1 MHNKSRFG
9 IALAGVFS
17 LLAMAGSAQASP
29 FHGSYVGGQLGW
41 VGYDIDYREADD
53 GGISGLSASGLTGG
67 VMTGWG
73 TVLDNG
79 LYLGVE
85 FDAQT
90 EDADLTVRIDDA
102 ELGVDS
108 KYSYGITGRLGTT
121 VNDSVLLYG
130 LAGYQRSRFDYRLT
144 ETDEDLS
151 LRFKDSINGARI
163 GVGVEYQLD
172 NRLFMRAEYSY
183 TFYESERYRI
193 EDEFTLRFDPDA
205 QRFTLG
211 LGYRF

>member
-1 MHNKSRFG
+1 MHNKTRLG
-9 IALAGVFS
+9 VALAGTFT
-17 LLAMAGSAQASP
+17 LLAATGSAHASP
-29 FHGSYVGGQLGW
+29 FHGWYVGGQLGW
-41 VGYDIDYREADD
+41 VGYDIDYREDDD
-53 GGISGLSASGLTGG
+53 GRISGMSASGATGG

-130 LAGYQRSRFDYRLT
+130 LAGYQRARFDYRLT
-144 ETDEDLS
+144 ETEEDMS
-151 LRFKDSINGARI
+151 LRFKDSTNGARI
-163 GVGVEYQLD
+163 GVGIEYQLD
-172 NRLFMRAEYSY
+172 SRLFMRAEYSY
-183 TFYESERYRI
+183 TFYERERYRI
-193 EDEFTLRFDPDA
+193 EDEMTLRFDSDA
-205 QRFTLG
+205 QRFMVG

>member
-1 MHNKSRFG
+1 MYRTTRLVTTLTG
-9 IALAGVFS
+9 TCA
-17 LLAMAGSAQASP
+17 LLALTGTAQASP
-29 FHGSYVGGQLGW
+29 FHGPYVGGQLGW
-41 VGYDIDYREADD
+41 VGYELDYRADD
-53 GGISGLSASGLTGG
+53 SRISGLSTSGLTGG

-73 TVLDNG
+73 TVLNNG

-85 FDAQT
+85 FDAQS

-130 LAGYQRSRFDYRLT
+130 LAGYQRTRFDYRLT
-144 ETDEDLS
+144 ETEEDMS
-151 LRFKDSINGARI
+151 LRFKDSTNGARI
-163 GVGVEYQLD
+163 GVGVEYQMD

-193 EDEFTLRFDPDA
+193 EDEFTLRLDPDA
-205 QRFTLG
+205 QRFMLG